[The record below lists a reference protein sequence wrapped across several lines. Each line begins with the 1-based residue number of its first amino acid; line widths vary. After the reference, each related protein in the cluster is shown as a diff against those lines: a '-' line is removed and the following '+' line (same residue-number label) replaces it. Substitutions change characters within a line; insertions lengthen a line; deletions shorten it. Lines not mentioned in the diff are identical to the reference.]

1 MNKKEPLAKVKDV
14 WQIAGGKRVRPEK
27 KETSQDDLFSR
38 HLTPGERKLLQ
49 QFTCLRFFSQ
59 IDALVCEL
67 GLTAEFF
74 QRARGLCGSCPL
86 FYR

>member
-1 MNKKEPLAKVKDV
+1 MTQKEQAAKVKDV
-14 WQIAGGKRVRPEK
+14 QIVSGEIGSFKK
-27 KETSQDDLFSR
+27 KESVQEDLFSR
-38 HLTPGERKLLQ
+38 HLTPGERQLLQ

-59 IDALVCEL
+59 IDTLVGNL